1 MKIAVMAFEK
11 DKVFNVFENSMSLQL
26 VALCQDC
33 HPSEINSEVVIV
45 YKIPDAKKNRLGEV
59 NLCIETGKLMWS
71 LVSRLPFVGSCSAT
85 LPPSG

>member
-1 MKIAVMAFEK
+1 MAFEK

-45 YKIPDAKKNRLGEV
+45 YKIPDAKKKQTRRSKPVHRNGKV
-59 NLCIETGKLMWS
+59 NVVACE
-71 LVSRLPFVGSCSAT
+71 
-85 LPPSG
+85 